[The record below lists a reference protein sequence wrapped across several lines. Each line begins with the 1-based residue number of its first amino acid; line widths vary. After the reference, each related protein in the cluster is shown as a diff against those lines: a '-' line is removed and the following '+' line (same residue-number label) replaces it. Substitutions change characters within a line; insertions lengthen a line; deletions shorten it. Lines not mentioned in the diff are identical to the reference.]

1 MKRSVLTRLQN
12 SDVFSAPK
20 SMGLKALR
28 QNSIML
34 GDMELFGLHPL
45 CLHYVQNTIGT
56 EMIVFTEWVSTL
68 GKINMELPLRSYW
81 SDKTKDLERKLA
93 NDNIHYGRPVSS

>member
-1 MKRSVLTRLQN
+1 MKRSVLTRLPN
-12 SDVFSAPK
+12 SDVFYAPK

-34 GDMELFGLHPL
+34 GDMEMFGLHPL
-45 CLHYVQNTIGT
+45 CLHYAQNTIGM

-68 GKINMELPLRSYW
+68 GKINTGLPARRYW
-81 SDKTKDLERKLA
+81 NDKIKDLEKELA
-93 NDNIHYGRPVSS
+93 NDDIHYGRPIKG